1 MKIDRSV
8 PIPIYYQLKQ
18 ILLDEINRQVY
29 MEGDCIPTE
38 KELMAQYG
46 VSRMT
51 VRQAVSE
58 LATEGYLTRRKGMGT
73 FVNQRKAKISTAL
86 DVNRIGKE
94 EGREHPSRKLLD
106 VRKEKASP
114 HIAGILEIPEGSAV
128 YSIRRVNY
136 GSDQKPSIYSHIRL
150 AGALVPDLRQHLDT
164 ITDGLHRF
172 LDRKGYAITTIRQT
186 IQVDHADQEVAR
198 VLDIPQGTPILTI
211 TNVGYT
217 AQGLP
222 VEYTV
227 DSSRSTSIQITG
239 TRTPTA

>member
-1 MKIDRSV
+1 M
-8 PIPIYYQLKQ
+8 
-18 ILLDEINRQVY
+18 LDENSAIPLYRQLQNIFQNNIESGVWPA
-29 MEGDCIPTE
+29 EEKLPTE
-38 KELMAQYG
+38 SELCRQYG